1 MVMKTIK
8 GFNTLGR
15 MSLFVLALGLPLT
28 AVVATAPGSA
38 ATSVAAV
45 ASATAHEAAQ
55 QTPTAKHTVRKLL
68 LVGDSMTGWMG
79 ERLEAYGRENGFE
92 VATVVWDGST
102 IRKWG
107 DSASRLKDIITREQ
121 PDAVMISLGLNEL
134 LERNPAARYSSSI
147 SAIKGAVGN
156 LPMVWIGP
164 PSWPGKPG
172 GEPLN
177 AWLEQEM
184 GADRFF
190 RSSGLTLG
198 RQSKSNPHPSREGM
212 TKWVDAIME
221 WIPTHSNL
229 ELPGYKKPA
238 GAQMVR
244 GKSFLYRKMKQSL

>member
-1 MVMKTIK
+1 MKTMK
-8 GFNTLGR
+8 ELNTLGR
-15 MSLFVLALGLPLT
+15 VSLFVLALGLPLT
-28 AVVATAPGSA
+28 AVVVTAPWAGA
-38 ATSVAAV
+38 ASVAAV
-45 ASATAHEAAQ
+45 ASATGHEPSPRTPETK
-55 QTPTAKHTVRKLL
+55 QTVKKLL

-102 IRKWG
+102 IKKWG
-107 DSASRLKDIITREQ
+107 DSASRLKAIIAKEN

-134 LERNPAARYSSSI
+134 LERNPEARYSSSM
-147 SAIKGAVGN
+147 SALKGAVGD

-164 PSWPGKPG
+164 PNWPGKPG
-172 GEPLN
+172 GEKLN

-184 GADRFF
+184 GEGQFF

-212 TKWVDAIME
+212 TKWVDAIVE

-229 ELPGYKKPA
+229 ELPGYKKPV